1 MAQNSEGP
9 LFNELLKKMKGL
21 VTFEGYE
28 PLALRILAMHSNAL
42 GWQAS
47 LHLRLLVQ
55 NCF

>member
-1 MAQNSEGP
+1 MAQNLEGP

-21 VTFEGYE
+21 VTFEGFE
-28 PLALRILAMHSNAL
+28 PLAPRILAMHCNAL

-47 LHLRLLVQ
+47 LHLRLLAQ